1 MILVVKLKFRIMTRE
16 DIEKAAD
23 TGVEN
28 YVSENKLMGFRG
40 SYKRGFVEGAE
51 WRINSVWH
59 DVSESPKPDK
69 LIYILRKD
77 GIIKQICTYD
87 GVDKLFNTLMVYKW
101 AYVED
106 LIPNTED

>member
-1 MILVVKLKFRIMTRE
+1 MTRE
-16 DIEKAAD
+16 DIKQAAD

-59 DVSESPKPDK
+59 DIKEIPENNRMILIIMQHDIPTVLGPDNSFFNEEV
-69 LIYILRKD
+69 KD
-77 GIIKQICTYD
+77 RQIQR
-87 GVDKLFNTLMVYKW
+87 W
-101 AYVED
+101 AYIND
-106 LIPNTED
+106 LMPNMKE